1 MIEPSF
7 RPLLFLFFFFF
18 GRASVALRTGQC
30 LSVVYFGMGPS
41 CSFPGIAV
49 VVTGASPP
57 TVRIEK
63 NHDTNQPVKSR
74 TIETNNI
81 SKMNTDHYVAIAT
94 K

>member
-1 MIEPSF
+1 LNHHSARF
-7 RPLLFLFFFFF
+7 FFLFFFFF
-18 GRASVALRTGQC
+18 SFGRASVAGQC